1 MSEIIDSYKKVFENK
16 KAHIW
21 LFILAFA
28 WSATALFSQK
38 IENEHNTELNIISI
52 ILNIVISFYSIHFLH
67 NAIFNINKGVLP
79 SIKEIKI
86 KRLFGMLK
94 IYLIWALYAF
104 IYLYLIVPI
113 ITLYSYILTHI
124 IVIPIIC
131 IAIFI
136 FLPAGLSYINIAYAD
151 EFNTKDLWKLTIIF
165 KFIKSAYK
173 PLYINICLFILLTI
187 GAIAIYIVIFL
198 ITSLIGIDEILPI
211 ADNLYAMDIIMNT
224 IASYLVIITWYF
236 AFPYSLISS
245 YKELIR
251 PMLKT
256 SQQPICEKGEE

>member
-1 MSEIIDSYKKVFENK
+1 MIKLNVVWAIYAIIVILLAILSYVYT
-16 KAHIW
+16 HIIALPIIIICT
-21 LFILAFA
+21 LFILSAGVYYIFLAFA
-28 WSATALFSQK
+28 DNFCSK
-38 IENEHNTELNIISI
+38 N
-52 ILNIVISFYSIHFLH
+52 
-67 NAIFNINKGVLP
+67 
-79 SIKEIKI
+79 
-86 KRLFGMLK
+86 
-94 IYLIWALYAF
+94 
-104 IYLYLIVPI
+104 
-113 ITLYSYILTHI
+113 
-124 IVIPIIC
+124 
-131 IAIFI
+131 
-136 FLPAGLSYINIAYAD
+136 
-151 EFNTKDLWKLTIIF
+151 LWKLPYIF

-198 ITSLIGIDEILPI
+198 IASLIGIDEILPI

-251 PMLKT
+251 PILET

>member
-21 LFILAFA
+21 LLLTAFL
-28 WSATALFSQK
+28 WTVMSTSFDIKFGNGSAKDNPIDLFFGFL
-38 IENEHNTELNIISI
+38 IGL
-52 ILNIVISFYSIHFLH
+52 YSLQFLH
-67 NAIFNINKGVLP
+67 NAIHNINNSVLP
-79 SIKEIKI
+79 SIKEFNKNIIWGMIK
-86 KRLFGMLK
+86 LNVVWA
-94 IYLIWALYAF
+94 IYA
-104 IYLYLIVPI
+104 
-113 ITLYSYILTHI
+113 I
-124 IVIPIIC
+124 IVILLAILSYVYTHVIVLPIIIIC
-131 IAIFI
+131 TLFILSAGVYYI
-136 FLPAGLSYINIAYAD
+136 FLAFAD
-151 EFNTKDLWKLTIIF
+151 NFCSKNLWKLPYIF

-198 ITSLIGIDEILPI
+198 IASLIGIDEILPI